1 MIQSEY
7 ESIVRECAKW
17 YPKRKREHCI
27 QVETYVIEDPM
38 FFILSEDQQWF
49 VRALAY
55 AHDVIEDT
63 DCPIDALLQYIGCS
77 PESYE
82 RLDFETDLF
91 LLTHTKDIAYYDYVK
106 TLVESRRMLAIMVK
120 RADMKDHLTRKKTLT
135 PKLKAKYEPVLPMLF
150 YPHGVLR

>member
-1 MIQSEY
+1 MIRSEY
-7 ESIVRECAKW
+7 EAIVKECAKW
-17 YPKRKREHCI
+17 YPKRKRDHCI
-27 QVETYVIEDPM
+27 QVETYVIEDSM
-38 FFILSEDQQWF
+38 FSILTEDQQWF

-63 DCPIDALLQYIGCS
+63 DCPLDDVLKHIGIS

-82 RLDFETDLF
+82 RLDFETDLI
-91 LLTHTKDIAYYDYVK
+91 LLTHHDSDTYYDYVK
-106 TLVESRRMLAIMVK
+106 TLVESRRMFAIMVK